1 MNNKP
6 FTLLNKPFSPLNG
19 VVVNLIW
26 VNVLL
31 YLILKIIGFFPGGI
45 IATESLVFD
54 PAKSY
59 LLYFYTF
66 ISNIFVHEGFMHLL
80 GNMLWLYFIG
90 TIIENLIGEKHI
102 LRLFLLGG
110 LSGTI
115 LYALVLQISGDS
127 NMLLGA
133 SGGVAA
139 LLISSAIIAPTY
151 SVFLFGIV
159 QIELRWIVIVKIAYD
174 IIALLLHANF
184 GGNLAHLG
192 GYLFGLAYI
201 TEVQGKWNFPN
212 IKFPSKSTKPKR
224 SAKVKINSTSSPSQQ
239 EVDAILD
246 KISSGGYDSLTQKEK
261 EKLFSASKNK

>member
-6 FTLLNKPFSPLNG
+6 FTVLNKPFSPLNG
-19 VVVNLIW
+19 IVVNLIW

-31 YLILKIIGFFPGGI
+31 FIILKIISFFPGGI
-45 IATESLVFD
+45 LVTESLTFD
-54 PAKSY
+54 PVKSY

-66 ISNIFVHEGFMHLL
+66 LTNIFVHEGFMHLL

-90 TIIENLIGEKHI
+90 TILENLIGEKHI
-102 LRLFLLGG
+102 LRLFLWGG
-110 LSGTI
+110 LSGTF

-133 SGGVAA
+133 SGGIAA
-139 LLISSAIIAPTY
+139 LLIGSAMIAPTY

-159 QIELRWIVIVKIAYD
+159 QIELKWIVIVKIAYD

-201 TEVQGKWNFPN
+201 TEVKGMWNFPN
-212 IKFPSKSTKPKR
+212 IKFPSKNSKPKR
-224 SAKVKINSTSSPSQQ
+224 TAKVNINSNSAPSQQ
-239 EVDAILD
+239 EIDAILD
-246 KISSGGYDSLTQKEK
+246 KISANGYDSLNAKEK

>member
-31 YLILKIIGFFPGGI
+31 FLILKIIGFFPGGI

-66 ISNIFVHEGFMHLL
+66 ITNIFVHEGFMHLL

-102 LRLFLLGG
+102 LRLFLFGG
-110 LSGTI
+110 LAGTF

-133 SGGVAA
+133 SGGIAA
-139 LLISSAIIAPTY
+139 LLISSAMIAPTY

-159 QIELRWIVIVKIAYD
+159 QIELRWIVIVKISYD

-184 GGNLAHLG
+184 GGNLAHIG

-201 TEVQGKWNFPN
+201 TEIQGKWNFPN
-212 IKFPSKSTKPKR
+212 IKFPSKNSKPKR
-224 SAKVKINSTSSPSQQ
+224 TAKVNINSTSSPSQQ
-239 EVDAILD
+239 EIDAILD
-246 KISSGGYDSLTQKEK
+246 KISSNGYDSLTSHEK